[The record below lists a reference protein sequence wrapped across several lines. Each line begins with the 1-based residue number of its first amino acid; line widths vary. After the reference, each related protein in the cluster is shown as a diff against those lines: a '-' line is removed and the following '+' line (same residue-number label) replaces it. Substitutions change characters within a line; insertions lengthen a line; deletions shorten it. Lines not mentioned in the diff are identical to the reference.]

1 MRNDDQPAREAWAKS
16 LAHARMEQGLSELEL
31 ARELLLSPAQL
42 RDIENASLQSFH
54 GISFYHRAV
63 QKLADRLGVTLDPPI
78 ESTLAASKP
87 DAAKDA
93 HLTQQSDTLSKQP
106 PLRTQGVVLP
116 TQEASR
122 GPVKLLL
129 GLTVVIA
136 VGAGIYLSLAEGWP
150 FKQSEKAVQAQNST
164 LIEAPIAVEEQERIA
179 MNSAPVN
186 VAPAQVVVEVIEPQ
200 TAPSNTDDGAL
211 ETSASDNADAASSES
226 TPTVAASSVSV
237 SEPVSEPATV
247 RETESM
253 REPEPELEP
262 EPTSDPQP
270 DLIEARFSDDCWV
283 EVRYKDGRIEQ
294 KIYTDQ
300 EVLTVDVATI
310 EGLVFG
316 NAQAV
321 QANRQSEPWDIMV
334 FAGGRNVARIGE
346 ADLNQAGLD

>member
-93 HLTQQSDTLSKQP
+93 HLTQQSDTLSKRP

-211 ETSASDNADAASSES
+211 ETSASNNADASLSDG
-226 TPTVAASSVSV
+226 TPAVAASSASV
-237 SEPVSEPATV
+237 SEPVSEPVPA
-247 RETESM
+247 
-253 REPEPELEP
+253 REPETVPEP
-262 EPTSDPQP
+262 EPISEPQP

-334 FAGGRNVARIGE
+334 FAGGRNVARIDE